1 MIETTSSKNPS
12 LNYYF
17 SRYPTPLIHEEKN
30 KYMKHDQLFKELIHH
45 FFEEFLEAFFP
56 EVHEHIDFKSIKP
69 MSEEMF
75 TDLLDGESR
84 RADIIIEAK
93 LKDEETLIIIHVE
106 PQNSYQ
112 TNFHKRMYHYFS
124 LLYNKYRKPILPI
137 AVLSYD
143 EKRTTKSLFTIEF
156 PFHQVLTFSFLKLE
170 LKQMDWK
177 RYLQSNNPVA
187 AALLSK
193 MGYSD
198 REKVQVKREFLRMIV
213 KMELTPA
220 KMRMIL
226 GFFERY
232 LILSE
237 REEERLMTEIKQM
250 DGSDEI
256 MHLPISWEEKGK
268 KEGKKEGER
277 EARRKVALEMLKEGF
292 TIDVIEKVTL
302 VDRKEI
308 AKLKKSII

>member
-1 MIETTSSKNPS
+1 
-12 LNYYF
+12 
-17 SRYPTPLIHEEKN
+17 
-30 KYMKHDQLFKELIHH
+30 
-45 FFEEFLEAFFP
+45 
-56 EVHEHIDFKSIKP
+56 
-69 MSEEMF
+69 
-75 TDLLDGESR
+75 
-84 RADIIIEAK
+84 
-93 LKDEETLIIIHVE
+93 
-106 PQNSYQ
+106 
-112 TNFHKRMYHYFS
+112 
-124 LLYNKYRKPILPI
+124 
-137 AVLSYD
+137 
-143 EKRTTKSLFTIEF
+143 
-156 PFHQVLTFSFLKLE
+156 
-170 LKQMDWK
+170 MDWK
-177 RYLQSNNPVA
+177 EYLQSNNPVT

-193 MGYSD
+193 MGYSN

-250 DGSDEI
+250 DDSDEI

-268 KEGKKEGER
+268 KQGKKEGKKEGET

-292 TIDVIEKVTL
+292 TIDVIEKITL
-302 VDRKEI
+302 VDREEI